1 MTFVIGVTT
10 GFTAFLIDMG
20 VTTLSSVKFYFS
32 DGCKWNFVSSI
43 SVSHKSCPQPDFDN
57 GQLGASIG
65 VLLAFSLAY
74 AAVAGY
80 LVSFIEVYT
89 NHMVVLRTCD
99 H

>member
-1 MTFVIGVTT
+1 
-10 GFTAFLIDMG
+10 MG
-20 VTTLSSVKFYFS
+20 VSRILCNRFQFLTKAVP
-32 DGCKWNFVSSI
+32 N
-43 SVSHKSCPQPDFDN
+43 PDFDN

-89 NHMVVLRTCD
+89 NHMVVLRAITNGM
-99 H
+99 